1 MVSRCI
7 SGRALPKDEQK
18 FLAGE
23 FLRVFKGCAEG
34 NRADEQLFL
43 PEYFEHLRAADGA
56 HARHG
61 PALPALAGHGHL
73 LRVFHGALLAALYAI
88 TFIH

>member
-1 MVSRCI
+1 MVEATSRENLLE
-7 SGRALPKDEQK
+7 GY
-18 FLAGE
+18 
-23 FLRVFKGCAEG
+23 AEG

-43 PEYFEHLRAADGA
+43 PEYFEHLRAAHRA

-73 LRVFHGALLAALYAI
+73 LRVFHRALLAALYAI